1 MKILLAYFSATG
13 NTKKIA
19 GYVFEKLKKSGADV
33 EMLDITP
40 LSVREKKTDLSLYD
54 AFLFGMPVHSWRA
67 PRIVRNWLK
76 TLDGCGRKCSMFF
89 TYGGFGIHPAH
100 YTTCKILEERG
111 FLVVSSA
118 EFLAAHTFNLGGWR
132 AMENRPDER
141 DFSVADEYAQKTY
154 FRFSSEDSKIKKGF
168 EKTDYTSGFLDEI
181 EKFRFRILTQPPY
194 IKEKECIKCG
204 ICEDFC
210 PTGAMN
216 AESGKADLKICIA
229 CLGCVSA
236 CPKNAVFINDMSES
250 FAYKLSAEK
259 ITKEAMDKK
268 ESRIYL

>member
-1 MKILLAYFSATG
+1 MKILIAYFSATG
-13 NTKKIA
+13 NTRKIA
-19 GYVFEKLKKSGADV
+19 DFVFEKLKNLGADV
-33 EMLDITP
+33 EILDITP

-89 TYGGFGIHPAH
+89 TYGGFSIHPAH

-118 EFLAAHTFNLGGWR
+118 EFLAAHTFNLGGWE
-132 AMENRPDER
+132 ANVNRPDER
-141 DFSVADEYAQKTY
+141 DFSVAEEYAKETY
-154 FRFSSEDSKIKKGF
+154 LRFSGDDYNIPKGF
-168 EKTDYTSGFLDEI
+168 LKTDYTPYFLDEI

-194 IKEKECIKCG
+194 INEKECIKCG
-204 ICEDFC
+204 ICEDVC

-216 AESGKADLKICIA
+216 AKSGKADLKICIA

-236 CPKNAVFINDMSES
+236 CPNNAVFINDMSES
-250 FAYKLSAEK
+250 FACKLSAEK
-259 ITKEAMDKK
+259 ITKEDLDKK

>member
-13 NTKKIA
+13 KTKKIA

-40 LSVREKKTDLSLYD
+40 LSVRKKKTNLSGYD
-54 AFLFGMPVHSWRA
+54 TFVFGMPVHSWRA

-132 AMENRPDER
+132 AMENRTPID
-141 DFSVADEYAQKTY
+141 
-154 FRFSSEDSKIKKGF
+154 
-168 EKTDYTSGFLDEI
+168 
-181 EKFRFRILTQPPY
+181 
-194 IKEKECIKCG
+194 
-204 ICEDFC
+204 
-210 PTGAMN
+210 N
-216 AESGKADLKICIA
+216 W
-229 CLGCVSA
+229 
-236 CPKNAVFINDMSES
+236 
-250 FAYKLSAEK
+250 
-259 ITKEAMDKK
+259 ITKTPIGSCRSVPVVGLHSPKRAM
-268 ESRIYL
+268 EP